1 MFEISTDS
9 INIASAFTA
18 STVSLAWILR
28 TLWRRFKKDGIETV
42 KDRAEINIIGVL
54 QQQIATLSE
63 ENMRLRSTEA
73 EVALRLGRLEAK
85 EQEAAD
91 HLIQIDKLNKRLD
104 EKDLK
109 IENMI
114 KSHSEEN
121 TRMLV
126 LLNIKDNEI
135 RELYN
140 KITNMEYILLNKE
153 VK

>member
-73 EVALRLGRLEAK
+73 EVALRLGRLESK

-135 RELYN
+135 RELYH
-140 KITNMEYILLNKE
+140 KITHMEHILLNKE
-153 VK
+153 EK

>member
-1 MFEISTDS
+1 MFEISTAS

-18 STVSLAWILR
+18 STVSLAWVLR
-28 TLWRRFKKDGIETV
+28 TLWRRFKKDEIETV
-42 KDRAEINIIGVL
+42 KDRAEINIINVL
-54 QQQIATLSE
+54 QQQVATLSE

-73 EVALRLGRLEAK
+73 EVALRLGRLESK
-85 EQEAAD
+85 EQEVAD
-91 HLIQIDKLNKRLD
+91 HLIQIEKLHKRLD

-109 IENMI
+109 IETMI

-135 RELYN
+135 RELYH
-140 KITNMEYILLNKE
+140 KITNMEHILLNQEEK
-153 VK
+153 

>member
-1 MFEISTDS
+1 MFEISTAS

-28 TLWRRFKKDGIETV
+28 TLWRRFKKDEIETV
-42 KDRAEINIIGVL
+42 KDRAEINIINVL
-54 QQQIATLSE
+54 QQQVATLSE

-73 EVALRLGRLEAK
+73 EVALRLGRLESK
-85 EQEAAD
+85 EQEVAD
-91 HLIQIDKLNKRLD
+91 HLIQIEKLHKRLD

-109 IENMI
+109 IETMI

-135 RELYN
+135 RELYH
-140 KITNMEYILLNKE
+140 KITNMEHILLNQEEK
-153 VK
+153 